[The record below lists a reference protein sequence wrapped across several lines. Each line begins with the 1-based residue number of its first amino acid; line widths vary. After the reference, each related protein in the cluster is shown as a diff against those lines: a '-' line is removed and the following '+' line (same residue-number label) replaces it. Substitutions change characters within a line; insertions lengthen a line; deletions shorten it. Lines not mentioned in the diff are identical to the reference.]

1 MLADVTR
8 ALAARGIGSP
18 RVDAEVLV
26 AHVLGVQRA
35 RLAIAP
41 NASESQRAQ
50 LWALVDRRCARE
62 PLQHL
67 TGTAGFRR
75 LDLAVGRGVFVPRP
89 ETEVL
94 VEHVL
99 RSIDAIRVDE
109 PGRPVRVA
117 EFGAGSAA
125 IALSLATEASDVHV
139 QAVEISPEAML
150 WAVSN
155 VAAHQSAL
163 VRSNSTVALIEA
175 DAGDPGVVAGPVD
188 LVVANPPYI
197 PDGAVPRDPEVRD
210 HDPALA
216 LYGGPDGLDVIRRWI
231 DTAAGVLRPGGGL
244 FVEHGD
250 EQGET
255 GADASMPALLRRDPR
270 WSRVSDHPDLAGR
283 PRVTSATRRS

>member
-1 MLADVTR
+1 LADVAVR
-8 ALAARGIGSP
+8 LAARGIDSP

-26 AHVLGVQRA
+26 AHVLGVPRA
-35 RLAIAP
+35 RLALA
-41 NASESQRAQ
+41 ARVSESQCAE
-50 LWALVDRRCARE
+50 LWALVDRREARE

-75 LDLAVGRGVFVPRP
+75 LDLAVGPGVFVPRP
-89 ETEVL
+89 ETEIL
-94 VEHVL
+94 VEHAL
-99 RSIDAIRVDE
+99 CAIDAARADD

-125 IALSLATEASDVHV
+125 IALSLATEASDVHI
-139 QAVEISPEAML
+139 QAVEISPEAMT
-150 WAVSN
+150 WAAMN
-155 VAAHQSAL
+155 VATQRSAL
-163 VRSNSTVALIEA
+163 LRSRSTVALVLA
-175 DAGDPGVVAGPVD
+175 DAGDPGMVAGPVD

-216 LYGGPDGLDVIRRWI
+216 LFGGPDGLDAVRRWI
-231 DTAAGVLRPGGGL
+231 DTAADVLRPGGGL
-244 FVEHGD
+244 LIEHGD

-255 GADASMPALLRRDPR
+255 GKDASMPGLLRQDPR
-270 WSRVSDHPDLAGR
+270 WSRVSDHPDLGGR